1 MTDNNKQLVPRKVRQ
16 QALASVQHF
25 ESETRLACAPER
37 EITPIITSLHSLT
50 MQRYCFTPDGR
61 RVVIAN
67 RRVIY
72 TLDLHSRK
80 VVQAFDA
87 EGWVEAILVSPD
99 GKYIITGG
107 SEEIVRFRD
116 IYTGA
121 CVRTLT
127 GHQRRILNLAISPD
141 GRWLASGDYYALG
154 IWDMKDGTRRYWFED
169 LSKDSLK
176 DFTFS
181 ADSQTLY
188 LGVGKA
194 IKLLDINTG
203 EFVREIS
210 RVLEVH
216 QIYVTPDGRTLVT
229 KEGSNYGLYLIDSQT
244 EQERRIEG
252 CWGVWSLALSPD
264 GHTLATGH
272 ETKLQL
278 WDLRDGSRTAL
289 IEDIPSSFSPIMFNR
304 DGSQLIA
311 HGRGLQLYS
320 LQSGEVFNLVLRE
333 PSRIRCSV
341 FASNGK
347 VLVTE
352 GPGSAFNVW
361 DLRTGKLQTRLI
373 GNTDDSDSV
382 YPSGRAFA
390 FSPDGKLLISM
401 ANDLMVRV
409 WDMARG
415 KCMQVMPMEKRPKRS
430 YLVVHPEGSII
441 AYTDGEGVVVRDLKT
456 TKILT
461 LLAAEFKS
469 LYSITFNQDGS
480 RLVTVEDKVIRQWD
494 PMTGECLKTIDLL
507 DYCREGK
514 DIFLNYYRLVDPD
527 ELTFIFGE
535 YLQGEKPPKGLWSGR
550 TGQRLLTFDGFDGA
564 QIMVLPDGK
573 RFLSYDLENNITEWS
588 LETGKCL
595 RKFEGVPAFNDFN
608 HVLDLAY
615 HPGWPVLIA
624 VTREGMFYFWN
635 FDTGVLLATAY
646 NLDRGYLW
654 ATPPDDLAQN
664 GWLHTDRPDLI
675 SLLEAEKG
683 NGEKP
688 EYVFE
693 GDERFENYFR
703 IYNDSEMVMT
713 RLNDWDRYEQLQQ
726 VWLGNKTAMDDHLL
740 TQGAMAACFLLQ
752 SSWDDPQAEAGE
764 VDPFS

>member
-1 MTDNNKQLVPRKVRQ
+1 MTDDNKQLIKQPARQ

-37 EITPIITSLHSLT
+37 EITPIITSLHSMT

-61 RVVIAN
+61 QVVIGN
-67 RRVIY
+67 RRMIY
-72 TLDLHSRK
+72 VLDLQTRK

-99 GKYIITGG
+99 GKYIINGG
-107 SEEIVRFRD
+107 SDEIVRFRD

-121 CVRTLT
+121 CVKKLT

-154 IWDMKDGTRRYWFED
+154 IWDMKTGERRHWLGD
-169 LSKDSLK
+169 ISSDSLK

-181 ADSQTLY
+181 ADSRTLY

-194 IKLLDINTG
+194 IKLLDIETG
-203 EFVREIS
+203 QFIREIP
-210 RVLEVH
+210 RHLEVH
-216 QIYVTPDGRTLVT
+216 EIVVTPDGRTLVT
-229 KEGSNYGLYLIDSQT
+229 KEGSNYGLYLVDSET
-244 EQERRIEG
+244 EEERRIEN
-252 CWGVWSLALSPD
+252 CWGVWSISLSPD

-272 ETKLQL
+272 EKKLQL
-278 WDLRDGSRTAL
+278 WDLRDGSRLAV
-289 IEDIPSSFSPIMFNR
+289 IEDLPPGFSPIVFNR
-304 DGSQLIA
+304 DGLQLIA

-320 LQSGEVFNLVLRE
+320 LLTGEVFNLVLRE

-361 DLRTGKLQTRLI
+361 DLRTGKIKTRLI
-373 GNTDDSDSV
+373 GNTDDSDIV
-382 YPSGRAFA
+382 YPSGRVFT
-390 FSPDGKLLISM
+390 FSPDGKLLITK
-401 ANDLMVRV
+401 ANDLMIRV

-415 KCMQVMPMEKRPKRS
+415 KCMQVLPMEKRPMRS
-430 YLVVHPEGSII
+430 FLIVHPNNTII

-456 TKILT
+456 TKIIS
-461 LLAAEFKS
+461 LLASEFKT
-469 LYSITFNQDGS
+469 LYSITFNRDGN

-494 PMTGECLKTIDLL
+494 TMTGECLKTIDLL
-507 DYCREGK
+507 DYCRVAK
-514 DIFLNYYRLVDPD
+514 DTFLNYHRLVDPD

-535 YLQGEKPPKGLWSGR
+535 YIQDGKPPKGLWSAK

-564 QIMVLPDGK
+564 QVMVLPDGK
-573 RFLSYDLENNITEWS
+573 RFLSCDLENNITEWS

-595 RKFEGVPAFNDFN
+595 RKFEGVPVFFDFN
-608 HVLDLAY
+608 HVVDMAY
-615 HPGWPVLIA
+615 HPDWPVLIA

-635 FDTGVLLATAY
+635 FDTGLLLATAY

-654 ATPPDDLAQN
+654 ATPPDDLAKN

-675 SLLEAEKG
+675 SLLEADKG

-688 EYVFE
+688 EFLFE
-693 GDERFENYFR
+693 GDERFEDYLR

-726 VWLGNKTAMDDHLL
+726 VWLGNKTAMNDHLL
-740 TQGAMAACFLLQ
+740 TKGGLAECFLLQ
-752 SSWDDPQAEAGE
+752 SSWDDPEDGATGADQL
-764 VDPFS
+764 S